1 MISKILKWCWAKKW
15 FLLPALV
22 AVPLLLVKF
31 LGGVGRL
38 LSPPSAAAS
47 APALSHA
54 DAERERERIKEH
66 AEAARTAAEK
76 RADALQDK
84 LDNFLERK

>member
-1 MISKILKWCWAKKW
+1 MLSKILKWCWAKKW
-15 FLLPALV
+15 FVIPALV

-47 APALSHA
+47 APALSHDA
-54 DAERERERIKEH
+54 AERERERIKEH
-66 AEAARTAAEK
+66 GDAARDAVNE
-76 RADALQDK
+76 RADAFAAK
-84 LDNFLERK
+84 LAKLRGGK